1 MNWVGPSRV
10 PGARG
15 SLAQGWGPRHRECA
29 ARVSAGACAPCARGV
44 RSRGAAGTRRLGA
57 PLPRCGSRDALPRR
71 LSAPPRCPHRGTA
84 GLGVPLRSSSF
95 SGLLR
100 LWPRGRVRLSGPDSA
115 SGRALV
121 TLSRR
126 PFLPAL
132 ESGGRGRPG
141 ACSPHRLRVCRG
153 GGGDEPPGLG
163 RGRACGLAPG
173 AGQKRKRQMSLG
185 IAALAPP
192 VAAGLWGGWE
202 AEERSFHEAVSQTLS
217 RRAHCEAAKL

>member
-1 MNWVGPSRV
+1 M

-153 GGGDEPPGLG
+153 GGGGRAARPWPGARVWIGAGSWPEAKAADVAGHRRPRPTCRGWTLG
-163 RGRACGLAPG
+163 RVG
-173 AGQKRKRQMSLG
+173 S
-185 IAALAPP
+185 
-192 VAAGLWGGWE
+192 GGKE
-202 AEERSFHEAVSQTLS
+202 FP
-217 RRAHCEAAKL
+217 